1 MKLNQE
7 WYINQLIKIK
17 NTGSGLKLYIIV
29 ALNLF

>member
-7 WYINQLIKIK
+7 WYINLLIKIK